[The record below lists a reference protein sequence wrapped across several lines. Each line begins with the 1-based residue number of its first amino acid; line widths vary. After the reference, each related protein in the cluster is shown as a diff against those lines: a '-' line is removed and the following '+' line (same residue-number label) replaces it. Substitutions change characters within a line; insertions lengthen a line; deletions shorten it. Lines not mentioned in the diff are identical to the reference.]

1 MAGQAVESHWEKIRV
16 DPANQC
22 RDRGEDPHTNCDVA
36 LYEGNPAG
44 HRSHMYAAC
53 RAHRF
58 YWFLQSG
65 GPVSEEYPTLS
76 ELGNDYARLR
86 A

>member
-1 MAGQAVESHWEKIRV
+1 M
-16 DPANQC
+16 
-22 RDRGEDPHTNCDVA
+22 A

-44 HRSHMYAAC
+44 HRSHMYEAC